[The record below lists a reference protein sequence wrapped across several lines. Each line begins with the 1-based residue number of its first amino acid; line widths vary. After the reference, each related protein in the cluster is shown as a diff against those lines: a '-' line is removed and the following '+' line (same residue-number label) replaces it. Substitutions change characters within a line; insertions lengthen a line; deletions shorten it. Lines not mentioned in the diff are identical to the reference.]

1 MKFGRSSTPSNSFQ
15 LVVEEK
21 GQFTTITGLNSLA
34 AVLQVTKHDLRE
46 LIASSPR
53 ERIASPQLL
62 APVSSETEVWGAGVT
77 YLRSRDA
84 RTHESVNPNV
94 YERVYEADRPEL
106 FFKSTANRVVGHG
119 QKIGIRFDSI
129 SSIPEPEV
137 AIVVNRFREVV
148 GYTICND
155 VTARSIEGDN
165 PLYLSQAK
173 IYIGSTA
180 LGPDITPI
188 WEAPHVR
195 EMGIRAEIV
204 RGGAPVWRAETSLNE
219 LHRTFDELIEYLF
232 RCQTFPHGVILST
245 GTGIVPP
252 PDVHL
257 QSGDFVR
264 IEVDGIGELVN
275 EVKAIPAETS
285 DLRVGIF

>member
-1 MKFGRSSTPSNSFQ
+1 MKVGRTSTASNSFQ
-15 LVVEEK
+15 LVVEEG
-21 GQFTTITGLNSLA
+21 GQFATITRLNSLA
-34 AVLQVTKHDLRE
+34 DVLQVTKDEFREVVASSLRE
-46 LIASSPR
+46 QIAPPR
-53 ERIASPQLL
+53 LL
-62 APVSSETEVWGAGVT
+62 APVSRETEVWGAGVT

-119 QKIGIRFDSI
+119 QKIGIRFDSA
-129 SSIPEPEV
+129 SSVPEPEI
-137 AIVVNRFREVV
+137 AIVVNRYREVV

-173 IYIGSTA
+173 IYVGSTA

-188 WEAPHVR
+188 WEAPPAG

-204 RGGAPVWRAETSLNE
+204 REGALVWRAETSFSK
-219 LHRTFDELIEYLF
+219 LHRTLEGLIEYLF

-252 PDVHL
+252 PDVNL
-257 QSGDFVR
+257 QDGDFVR
-264 IEVDGIGELVN
+264 IEVDGLGELVN
-275 EVKAIPAETS
+275 EVKVIPAETS
-285 DLRVGIF
+285 DLEAGIL

>member
-1 MKFGRSSTPSNSFQ
+1 MKVGRTSTPSNPFQ
-15 LVVEEK
+15 LVVEEG
-21 GQFTTITGLNSLA
+21 GQFATITGLNSLA
-34 AVLQVTKHDLRE
+34 DVLQMTKDEFRDGVASSLRE
-46 LIASSPR
+46 QIPPPR
-53 ERIASPQLL
+53 LL
-62 APVSSETEVWGAGVT
+62 APVSRDTEVWGAGVT

-84 RTHESVNPNV
+84 RTHESANPNV

-119 QKIGIRFDSI
+119 QKIGIRFDSA
-129 SSIPEPEV
+129 SSIPEPEI

-173 IYIGSTA
+173 IYVGSTA

-188 WEAPHVR
+188 WEAPPAG
-195 EMGIRAEIV
+195 EMGIRAKIV
-204 RGGAPVWRAETSLNE
+204 REGVLIWRAETSFGK
-219 LHRTFDELIEYLF
+219 LHRTLEDLIEFLF

-252 PDVHL
+252 PDVNL
-257 QSGDFVR
+257 QDGDLVR
-264 IEVDGIGELVN
+264 IEVDGLGELGNV
-275 EVKAIPAETS
+275 VKVIPAQAEV
-285 DLRVGIF
+285 DR

>member
-1 MKFGRSSTPSNSFQ
+1 MKVGRTSTLSNPFQ
-15 LVVEEK
+15 LVVEE
-21 GQFTTITGLNSLA
+21 GDQFATLTGLNSLA
-34 AVLQVTKHDLRE
+34 DVLQITKNEFRDLV
-46 LIASSPR
+46 ASSPR
-53 ERIASPQLL
+53 AQIPPPQLL
-62 APVSSETEVWGAGVT
+62 APVSRDTEVWGAGVT

-119 QKIGIRFDSI
+119 QKIGIRFDSA
-129 SSIPEPEV
+129 SSIPEPEI

-173 IYIGSTA
+173 IYVGSTA

-188 WEAPHVR
+188 WEALPAG

-204 RGGAPVWRAETSLNE
+204 REGALIWRAETSFGK
-219 LHRTFDELIEYLF
+219 LHRTLEDLIEYLF

-252 PDVHL
+252 PDVNL
-257 QSGDFVR
+257 QDGDLVR
-264 IEVDGIGELVN
+264 IEVDGVGELVN
-275 EVKAIPAETS
+275 EVKVIPAVIT
-285 DLRVGIF
+285 R

>member
-1 MKFGRSSTPSNSFQ
+1 MKVGRTSTLSNPFQ
-15 LVVEEK
+15 LVVEE
-21 GQFTTITGLNSLA
+21 GDQFATLTGLNSLA
-34 AVLQVTKHDLRE
+34 DVLQITKNEFRDLV
-46 LIASSPR
+46 ASSPR
-53 ERIASPQLL
+53 AQIPPPQLL
-62 APVSSETEVWGAGVT
+62 APVSRDTEVWGAGVT

-119 QKIGIRFDSI
+119 QKIGIRFDSA
-129 SSIPEPEV
+129 SSIPEPEI

-173 IYIGSTA
+173 IYVGSTA

-188 WEAPHVR
+188 WEALPAG

-204 RGGAPVWRAETSLNE
+204 REGALIWRAETSFGKLY
-219 LHRTFDELIEYLF
+219 RTLEDLIEYLF

-252 PDVHL
+252 PDVNL
-257 QSGDFVR
+257 QDGDLVR
-264 IEVDGIGELVN
+264 IEVDGVGELVN
-275 EVKAIPAETS
+275 EVKVIPAVIT
-285 DLRVGIF
+285 R

>member
-1 MKFGRSSTPSNSFQ
+1 MKIGRTSTPSNSFQ
-15 LVVEEK
+15 LVVEEG
-21 GQFTTITGLNSLA
+21 GQFATITGLNSLA
-34 AVLQVTKHDLRE
+34 DVLQVTKDEFRE
-46 LIASSPR
+46 VVASSPR
-53 ERIASPQLL
+53 EQIAPPRLL
-62 APVSSETEVWGAGVT
+62 APVSRETEVWGAGVT

-94 YERVYEADRPEL
+94 YERVYEAARPEL
-106 FFKSTANRVVGHG
+106 FFKSTANRAVGHG
-119 QKIGIRFDSI
+119 QKIGIRFDSA
-129 SSIPEPEV
+129 SSIPEPEI

-173 IYIGSTA
+173 IYVGSTA

-188 WEAPHVR
+188 WEAPPAG

-204 RGGAPVWRAETSLNE
+204 REGALVWRAETSFSK
-219 LHRTFDELIEYLF
+219 LHRTLEDLIEYLF

-252 PDVHL
+252 PDVNL
-257 QSGDFVR
+257 QNGDFVR
-264 IEVDGIGELVN
+264 IEVDGLGELVN
-275 EVKAIPAETS
+275 EVKVIPAQTS
-285 DLRVGIF
+285 DLKAGIL

>member
-1 MKFGRSSTPSNSFQ
+1 MKVGRTSTASNSFQ
-15 LVVEEK
+15 LVVEEG
-21 GQFTTITGLNSLA
+21 GQFATITRLNSLA
-34 AVLQVTKHDLRE
+34 DVLQVTKDEFREVVASSLRE
-46 LIASSPR
+46 QIAPPR
-53 ERIASPQLL
+53 LL
-62 APVSSETEVWGAGVT
+62 APVSRETEVWGAGVT

-119 QKIGIRFDSI
+119 QKIGIRFDSA
-129 SSIPEPEV
+129 SSVPEPEI
-137 AIVVNRFREVV
+137 AIVVNRYREVV

-173 IYIGSTA
+173 IYVGSTA

-188 WEAPHVR
+188 WEAPPAG

-204 RGGAPVWRAETSLNE
+204 REGALVWRAETSFSK
-219 LHRTFDELIEYLF
+219 LHRTLEGLIEYLF

-252 PDVHL
+252 PDVNL
-257 QSGDFVR
+257 QDGDFVR
-264 IEVDGIGELVN
+264 IEVDGLGELVN
-275 EVKAIPAETS
+275 EVKVIPAQTS
-285 DLRVGIF
+285 DLEAGIL

>member
-15 LVVEEK
+15 LVVDEE
-21 GQFTTITGLNSLA
+21 GQFATMTGLNSLSEA
-34 AVLQVTKHDLRE
+34 LQVTRDEFRE
-46 LIASSPR
+46 VAASAPR
-53 ERIASPQLL
+53 EQIAPPRLL
-62 APVSSETEVWGAGVT
+62 APVSRETEVWGVGVT

-94 YERVYEADRPEL
+94 YERVYDADRPEL
-106 FFKSTANRVVGHG
+106 FFKSTATRVVGHG
-119 QKIGIRFDSI
+119 QKIGIRFDSV
-129 SSIPEPEV
+129 SSVPEPEI

-155 VTARSIEGDN
+155 VMARGIEGDN

-173 IYIGSTA
+173 IYVSSTA

-188 WEAPHVR
+188 WEVPNAR

-204 RGGAPVWRAETSLNE
+204 PSGALIWRAETSFGK
-219 LHRTFDELIEYLF
+219 LHRTLEDLIEYLF
-232 RCQTFPHGVILST
+232 RCQTFPCGVILST

-252 PDVHL
+252 PDVNL
-257 QSGDFVR
+257 QDGDLVK
-264 IEVDGIGELVN
+264 ISVDGLGELAN
-275 EVKAIPAETS
+275 EVEVLPAEVP
-285 DLRVGIF
+285 DLQVEIL